1 MTLYVVLVL
10 MSAVAADPASFDLDT
25 ASGTAVRGP
34 VRELRAD
41 WSIRL
46 GETEAPLIAGA
57 DVVALRRTG
66 TALPPLP
73 AAEHVI
79 FANGDR
85 LPVQVLE
92 LVGQHLHCRWHD
104 RETWPLP
111 LSALSVVWLTA
122 PAGPETDE
130 SEDGDRLLRRLATET
145 RRRDVLLLRN
155 GDVEKGILTGLDAG
169 TVRLDTDDK
178 KLQIERSKVAAIALN
193 TELTTTLRP
202 RSRYGRLILRDGGRL
217 SLAAAQWSAGQPFT
231 GTTLF
236 QTRLSVPP
244 EDIVGL
250 YLYQGAA
257 VYLSDLK
264 PRRADTNS
272 YGTDRWPWVA
282 DGSVDRHSLV
292 LDGSTY
298 DKGLGMHSE
307 TRLTYD
313 LGGQYRRFEALVG
326 LDPRTGQ
333 RGSVRVR
340 VLVDGKDRLPGNK
353 ELTGRTPWPVRLDL
367 KGARELTLVVE
378 FGEGGPVQDHVN
390 WADARLIR

>member
-1 MTLYVVLVL
+1 M
-10 MSAVAADPASFDLDT
+10 
-25 ASGTAVRGP
+25 
-34 VRELRAD
+34 
-41 WSIRL
+41 
-46 GETEAPLIAGA
+46 
-57 DVVALRRTG
+57 
-66 TALPPLP
+66 PPLP

-169 TVRLDTDDK
+169 TMPLDTDDK

-202 RSRYGRLILRDGGRL
+202 RSRYGRLILPMAGVCP
-217 SLAAAQWSAGQPFT
+217 LAAAQSSAGQPFT

-250 YLYQGAA
+250 YLYQGVA
-257 VYLSDLK
+257 VYFV
-264 PRRADTNS
+264 R
-272 YGTDRWPWVA
+272 
-282 DGSVDRHSLV
+282 
-292 LDGSTY
+292 
-298 DKGLGMHSE
+298 SE
-307 TRLTYD
+307 TAPSGYQFLRDRSLA
-313 LGGQYRRFEALVG
+313 LGGRR
-326 LDPRTGQ
+326 Q
-333 RGSVRVR
+333 RGSAF
-340 VLVDGKDRLPGNK
+340 PGS
-353 ELTGRTPWPVRLDL
+353 GR
-367 KGARELTLVVE
+367 
-378 FGEGGPVQDHVN
+378 
-390 WADARLIR
+390 